1 MMSVRFGIDRP
12 RSFLWMRLSMAS
24 PYRVRLPSGSTALAP
39 LMQRAS
45 MG

>member
-1 MMSVRFGIDRP
+1 
-12 RSFLWMRLSMAS
+12 MRHNMAS

-39 LMQRAS
+39 PQQRAS